1 MIMLGYTMSSEAVV
15 VCCGSH
21 GAAGGVEVVESIEGV
36 DSPYEN
42 FGRRI
47 DENFGRSMRI
57 LAAVEIDV

>member
-1 MIMLGYTMSSEAVV
+1 MSSEAVV

-47 DENFGRSMRI
+47 DENFGRSTRI